1 LVGLSDSGAAGTE
14 NDQMHTPRDPV
25 IASLPGSA
33 DPPDRARGDSQAERL
48 WDALARAR
56 AHYDPRLLATAE
68 DAEFGFYLP
77 LARTMARGRVA
88 GAGRDVNTEWAA
100 ECGLAEAVL
109 RWCRSDGR
117 GFEAHARVVIAAQMR
132 RASTVAGA
140 RQRRRQPADRL
151 SPGML
156 FATA

>member
-1 LVGLSDSGAAGTE
+1 MHPPRVSVITPWASG
-14 NDQMHTPRDPV
+14 DPTDV
-25 IASLPGSA
+25 
-33 DPPDRARGDSQAERL
+33 DPKAIEL

-68 DAEFGFYLP
+68 DEVFGFYLP

-117 GFEAHARVVIAAQMR
+117 GFEAHARVVIAAQLR
-132 RASTVAGA
+132 RASTVAGT
-140 RQRRRQPADRL
+140 RQRRRRPADR
-151 SPGML
+151 PAAGVL
-156 FATA
+156 FAIV